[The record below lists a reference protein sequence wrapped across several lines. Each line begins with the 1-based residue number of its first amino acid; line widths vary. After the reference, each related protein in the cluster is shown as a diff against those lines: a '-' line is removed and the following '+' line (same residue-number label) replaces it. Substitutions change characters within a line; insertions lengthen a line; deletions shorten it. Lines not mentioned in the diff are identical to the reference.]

1 MCYNYSKEYKLNY
14 QSLMPPNLY
23 GPNDNYDL
31 NNSHF
36 YPALIKK
43 IHNAKIKNKKKLIIW
58 GTGKAKRELMFV
70 NNFANS
76 VIFFM
81 NKEIKEPFL
90 NIGTGKDHTIKWY
103 AKFIMNKL
111 NIDLKIFYDKSKPDG
126 MPKKCLDI
134 SKAQKYGW
142 KPKDDFHD
150 AFKITYENFLRKKI
164 R

>member
-1 MCYNYSKEYKLNY
+1 
-14 QSLMPPNLY
+14 
-23 GPNDNYDL
+23 
-31 NNSHF
+31 
-36 YPALIKK
+36 
-43 IHNAKIKNKKKLIIW
+43 
-58 GTGKAKRELMFV
+58 MFV

-126 MPKKCLDI
+126 MPKKCLNI
-134 SKAQKYGW
+134 SRAKKYGW
-142 KPKDDFHD
+142 KPKDDFHE
-150 AFKITYENFLRKKI
+150 AFKKTYENFLKKI
-164 R
+164 